1 MRKEVVHR
9 REQWKKYQK
18 NIAPEKLV
26 FLDETWIKT
35 NMIRTRGWSK
45 KGERLLDY
53 TPFGHWKTLTFIG
66 ALRQSGMIA
75 PMVFDSP
82 ICGDSFKAWVEQCLL
97 PELKEGDVVI
107 MDNLSSHKTQS
118 IRKLIRSV
126 GAKVFYLPPY
136 SPDLNPIE
144 NCFSKVKSW
153 LRKERQT
160 QIDELIKTTGK
171 IIDMIT
177 SQEASNYFFN
187 AGYSI

>member
-1 MRKEVVHR
+1 MLYR
-9 REQWKKYQK
+9 RAQWQKYQGI
-18 NIAPEKLV
+18 IAPEKLV

-35 NMIRTRGWSK
+35 NMIRTRGRCK

-66 ALRQSGMIA
+66 ALRQSGMVA

-107 MDNLSSHKTQS
+107 MDNLGSHKTPS
-118 IRKLIRSV
+118 IRKLIRSA

-153 LRKERQT
+153 LRKEKQT

-177 SQEASNYFFN
+177 PQEASNYFFN
-187 AGYSI
+187 AGYAI